1 MTFWGQTEMNDYR
14 YYVAT
19 IKVLLIWP
27 LKTDLSVLILTN
39 KKKPLTS
46 SETRLI
52 TETKSREWDMML

>member
-39 KKKPLTS
+39 KKN
-46 SETRLI
+46 R
-52 TETKSREWDMML
+52 